1 MVACGTGD
9 AVKTGRRLGFI
20 AQGGAG
26 WMGGSEYIRNLL
38 RALAAAG
45 APDAT
50 LFCFADAANEWKDTT
65 SQIAPVSPMW
75 NAPLVD
81 RLGLNNRHFAAS
93 LRAHPVDFLYPLTY
107 GNRENIGLTF
117 PLKRTLRNTAWAGWV
132 PDFQHR
138 HLPRFFTP
146 AHSAFRDRGIAQL
159 LAEAPA
165 AVMSSET
172 AANDLRTFHP
182 DYAGRV
188 EVLRF
193 STSPRPEWYEPFAG
207 ADLAQ
212 VPERFFAVCNQF
224 WLHKNH
230 LTVFRALALLADR
243 NIRPI
248 VICTGAIDDAR
259 DPGYPGQ
266 VRAALQERGIAD
278 QVKLLGLLP
287 RRAQIELLRRSI
299 AVIQPSL
306 FEGWS
311 TVVEDAR
318 VLGCRLLLSDI
329 PVHREQDPPGA
340 RYFSPESPEALADLM
355 ASAWADWPAGP
366 DPEAER
372 VARSTAER
380 RLVEVGKRFLE
391 IATAS

>member
-1 MVACGTGD
+1 MVAFGTRH
-9 AVKTGRRLGFI
+9 AVKSGSRLGLI

-38 RALAAAG
+38 RALTAAG
-45 APDAT
+45 SPDAT
-50 LFCFADAANEWKDTT
+50 LFCFANAANDWKD
-65 SQIAPVSPMW
+65 SAVQIAPVRPMW

-93 LRAHPVDFLYPLTY
+93 LREHPVDFLYPLTY

-117 PLKRTLRNTAWAGWV
+117 PLGRTLKNTKWAGWI

-146 AHSAFRDRGIAQL
+146 AQSAFRDRGIAQL

-165 AVMSSET
+165 VVMSSET

-182 DYAGRV
+182 EYRGRV

-193 STSPRPEWYEPFAG
+193 STCPRPEWYEPFAG
-207 ADLAQ
+207 GELSK
-212 VPERFFAVCNQF
+212 VPERFFVVCNQF

-230 LTVFRALALLADR
+230 LTVFRALALLAQR
-243 NIRPI
+243 GIRPI

-259 DPGYPGQ
+259 DASYPAQ
-266 VRAALQERGIAD
+266 IRAALQEGGIAD

-287 RRAQIELLRRSI
+287 RRAQIELLRRSL

-318 VLGCRLLLSDI
+318 VLGRRLLLSDI

-340 RYFSPESPEALADLM
+340 CYFPPESPEALADLM
-355 ASAWADWPAGP
+355 ATAWSDWPAGP
-366 DPEAER
+366 DLESERAARAAAE
-372 VARSTAER
+372 T
-380 RLVEVGKRFLE
+380 RLVEVGNRFLE
-391 IATAS
+391 VAARS

>member
-9 AVKTGRRLGFI
+9 AVKTGRRLGLI

-50 LFCFADAANEWKDTT
+50 LFCFSDVANEWTDAAV
-65 SQIAPVSPMW
+65 QIAPVRPKF

-81 RLGLNNRHFAAS
+81 RLGLNNRHFARS

-117 PLKRTLRNTAWAGWV
+117 PLGRTLRNTAWAGWI

-138 HLPRFFTP
+138 HLPRFFT
-146 AHSAFRDRGIAQL
+146 AAQSAFRDRGIAKL

-165 AVMSSET
+165 VVMSSET

-182 DYAGRV
+182 DYAGRI
-188 EVLRF
+188 EILRF
-193 STSPRPEWYEPFAG
+193 STCPRPEWYESFAG
-207 ADLAQ
+207 AELSN
-212 VPERFFAVCNQF
+212 VPERYFAVCNQF

-230 LTVFRALALLADR
+230 LAVFRALALLAPR
-243 NIRPI
+243 GIRPI

-259 DPGYPGQ
+259 DPGYPAQ
-266 VRAALQERGIAD
+266 VRAALQEGGIAD

-287 RRAQIELLRRSI
+287 RRAQIELLRRSV

-318 VLGCRLLLSDI
+318 ALGRRLLLSDI
-329 PVHREQDPPGA
+329 LVHREQEPPGA
-340 RYFSPESPEALADLM
+340 CYFSPESPGALADLM

-366 DPEAER
+366 DSEAER
-372 VARSTAER
+372 IARSTAET

-391 IATAS
+391 IATS